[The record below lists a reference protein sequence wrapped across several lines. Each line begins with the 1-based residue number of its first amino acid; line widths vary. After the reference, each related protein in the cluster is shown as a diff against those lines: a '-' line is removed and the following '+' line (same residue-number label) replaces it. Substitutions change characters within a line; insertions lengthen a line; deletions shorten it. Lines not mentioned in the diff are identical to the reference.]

1 MCLSGTTV
9 SHQASIT
16 RVILA
21 SMRWMP
27 TLLIGLLGLGWPG
40 VGWAQTQPEPTLT
53 PPINQTQPA
62 PNLDPNAPGLPSDT
76 ADPMPPHHQP
86 EYFEGQVTRLLE
98 LKTDDP
104 RQGRD
109 LEVKLSTGE
118 TIRAIDD
125 SRLFKPGD
133 HIEVLKTQGPDND
146 TIYYATD
153 FVRRV
158 PLAMLG
164 VLFCAVAAIVGR
176 GKGVRAVLGMAFSL
190 AVIIFA
196 VVPLIISGWSPVVVA
211 LIGSTLILA
220 ASVYFVHGL
229 GWTSHAALVATI
241 IAAAL
246 ALGLAELFAGL
257 SHLSG
262 FGTEEA
268 TFIDQMSQQMGTPVN
283 VRGLLIAGMIVG
295 ALGALTDST
304 IAQAAVIRELSGVNP
319 FLSWRKLY
327 ISGMKVG
334 FDHIGSLI
342 NTLVLA
348 YVGSALPIFVLFSL
362 GQQSFYRVI
371 NLEMIASEVVHA
383 LIGSIALML
392 AVPISTLIAAVMFA
406 GNRLPQ
412 TGPAPTHTHL
422 PVDDPRLLMNPL
434 SAPIR
439 QRSRMLDDA
448 RADAQR
454 NSQGSRP
461 PETRE

>member
-1 MCLSGTTV
+1 
-9 SHQASIT
+9 
-16 RVILA
+16 
-21 SMRWMP
+21 
-27 TLLIGLLGLGWPG
+27 
-40 VGWAQTQPEPTLT
+40 
-53 PPINQTQPA
+53 
-62 PNLDPNAPGLPSDT
+62 
-76 ADPMPPHHQP
+76 
-86 EYFEGQVTRLLE
+86 
-98 LKTDDP
+98 
-104 RQGRD
+104 
-109 LEVKLSTGE
+109 
-118 TIRAIDD
+118 
-125 SRLFKPGD
+125 
-133 HIEVLKTQGPDND
+133 
-146 TIYYATD
+146 
-153 FVRRV
+153 
-158 PLAMLG
+158 
-164 VLFCAVAAIVGR
+164 
-176 GKGVRAVLGMAFSL
+176 
-190 AVIIFA
+190 
-196 VVPLIISGWSPVVVA
+196 
-211 LIGSTLILA
+211 
-220 ASVYFVHGL
+220 
-229 GWTSHAALVATI
+229 
-241 IAAAL
+241 L

-327 ISGMKVG
+327 ASGMKVG

-383 LIGSIALML
+383 LVGSIALML

-412 TGPAPTHTHL
+412 SGPAPTHTHL
-422 PVDDPRLLMNPL
+422 PVDDPSLLMNPL

-448 RADAQR
+448 RADAER
-454 NSQGSRP
+454 NQQGSRP
-461 PETRE
+461 LETRE